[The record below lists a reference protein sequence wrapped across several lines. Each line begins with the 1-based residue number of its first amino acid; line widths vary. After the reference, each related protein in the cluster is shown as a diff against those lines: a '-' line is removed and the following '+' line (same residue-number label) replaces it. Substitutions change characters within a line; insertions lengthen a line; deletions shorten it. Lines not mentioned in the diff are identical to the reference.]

1 MAEGYGTRMSDEI
14 GGNATSAVPVGTV
27 GTSLVAGA
35 EPGTTTSFCVVN
47 TCAGAWM
54 TPIVGG
60 VLESGSR
67 LSSERENP
75 YATRAPATTTPAVTP
90 TRVRRDRCL
99 ASTGSSIGFSTG
111 STTITTLSR

>member
-1 MAEGYGTRMSDEI
+1 MADRYGTRMPDDT

-35 EPGTTTSFCVVN
+35 EPGTATSFCVVN
-47 TCAGAWM
+47 TCAGDWM

-60 VLESGSR
+60 VLEIGSR
-67 LSSERENP
+67 ASSERENP

-90 TRVRRDRCL
+90 MRVRRDRRF
-99 ASTGSSIGFSTG
+99 ASIGSTTG